1 MTEPEEFSLL
11 NLDKNSLITIEPK
24 SYDDSLVTTY
34 RFHLSQTIKVEKRQV
49 TSLPALFGDLGGLY
63 EFLAT
68 IVMTVIGSYQTKAF
82 TLDQVRSFFRLAKFQ
97 KRNPSLSVLEL
108 PARPKLF

>member
-11 NLDKNSLITIEPK
+11 NLDKNSLLTVAQK
-24 SYDDSLVTTY
+24 TNDDSLVSTY
-34 RFHLSQTIKVEKRQV
+34 RFNLSQTIKVEKRQV

-82 TLDQVRSFFRLAKFQ
+82 TFDQVRSFFRLANFQ
-97 KRNPSLSVLEL
+97 KINP
-108 PARPKLF
+108 